1 MDIILYLLSALGWTL
16 PFFLYKNLTDYLTN
30 IDIIIVSHLTWHIFI
45 LSFISYILLFKNKN
59 TGKFINKIKNL
70 PAKYVFRIFLIVIVG
85 IVSQL
90 SYIHLLKTRD
100 VSVVIP
106 NIRAL
111 STILIAVLGYF
122 LFKDNIT
129 FLKIIGLTLIIVG
142 VYLVN

>member
-16 PFFLYKNLTDYLTN
+16 PFFLYKNLTEYLTN

-59 TGKFINKIKNL
+59 AGKFITKIKNL
-70 PAKYVFRIFLIVIVG
+70 PAKYVFRIFIIVIVG

-90 SYIHLLKTRD
+90 SYIYLLKTRD
-100 VSVVIP
+100 VSIVIP

-111 STILIAVLGYF
+111 STILIAILGYL

-129 FLKIIGLTLIIVG
+129 FLKIIGLTLILVG